1 MLKKFNSFEEFK
13 YFFENFE
20 YGELIEYIRR
30 VYVKGIR
37 FTNRWWNKLTRA
49 WLFLAFFQFV
59 LLFYIIY
66 EHFI

>member
-37 FTNRWWNKLTRA
+37 FTNR
-49 WLFLAFFQFV
+49 
-59 LLFYIIY
+59 
-66 EHFI
+66 